1 VILVDEFM
9 QRMLKLFPEAE
20 VGLDDN
26 KQVVISTGWF
36 QDPDD
41 SDHFY
46 TDGSGEE
53 WQAIE
58 ADGE

>member
-1 VILVDEFM
+1 MLVDEFM

-20 VGLDDN
+20 IRLGDDDR
-26 KQVVISTGWF
+26 QVVILTGWF

-41 SDHFY
+41 ENHFY

-53 WQAIE
+53 WQAVMS
-58 ADGE
+58 DG